1 MRLAGRIG
9 GVVGAVLG
17 VMAVAGPALAGIT
30 QYECRF
36 AQEPA
41 RGGGWIPEMLVL
53 TDDDKTGETMVY
65 DPIIKHFVGVPIKA
79 KLEARTKSRATFSWE
94 VKIEVRG
101 QYSRM
106 AYTFSHLSNGQ
117 AARMTARPGGY
128 DNSFSGEGTCKVSK
142 G

>member
-9 GVVGAVLG
+9 AVVGAILG
-17 VMAVAGPALAGIT
+17 VMPVASPALAGIT

-36 AQEPA
+36 TQEPA

-79 KLEARTKSRATFSWE
+79 KLEARTKSRSTFSWE

-101 QYSRM
+101 QHSRM
-106 AYTFSHLSNGQ
+106 AYTFSHLSNGKP
-117 AARMTARPGGY
+117 ARMTARPGGY